1 MLRPGMRPNVQYE
14 SYKKCWSPVY
24 AGYQLVGIDWNVDQ
38 VTEHWQRLPGQGR
51 GGGPPGGDA
60 DGRGGGPGDGDDGR
74 GGGPPD
80 PGQGPSKKKPA
91 TNAKK
96 PAKKPKQS
104 PKEKTGKK
112 EKKKVVK

>member
-1 MLRPGMRPNVQYE
+1 MSVCMPVGFPASNFSGSVFGIKRWIGCSDRE
-14 SYKKCWSPVY
+14 CWSPVY

-91 TNAKK
+91 TDGR
-96 PAKKPKQS
+96 
-104 PKEKTGKK
+104 TT
-112 EKKKVVK
+112 